1 MYVLPVVQWILLL
14 FLLLLLLLFVAF
26 FLIVCAVVVLFHERK
41 MLLDVGSL
49 CFFKHPLESWVV
61 SRVIARDAKGYVVKT
76 SDSERNCVG
85 EVFSDVTEDRV
96 ATCRD
101 DLLDEEPDDLLAL
114 TVLHDAPLLR
124 CLYLR
129 YFRNV
134 IYTNIGAIVV
144 AINPFNYTIP
154 WYQDS
159 QMVHY
164 LQEGPVIEKN
174 LPHSWAQAHNTY
186 YDMIL
191 DRANQCIIVSGESGA
206 GKTETTKIV
215 MKYLAQVSCKEGTED
230 EKTRSLEVGAKLDAC
245 SPILECFGNART
257 VRNDNSSRFGK
268 FMRVKFSEKGQLVG
282 AETTKY
288 LLEKS
293 RIVTAA
299 ENERVYH
306 SFYLLVR
313 GAMSKTLWLE
323 AETAYKSL
331 NAGNC
336 LQNSEYNTAKEYNE
350 VIGAMTKIGISDE
363 EVHSLWRCVGGILS
377 LLNVNFDADGEGA
390 QVRQETEKYLKSA
403 VRLWRI
409 DEATLRKEMV
419 TTTLVVQNN
428 ETIKLLRPTLAVD
441 ARDALVKAL
450 YDGLFGWLVEKC
462 NQMCDVA
469 VSGNWIGLLDIFGFE
484 DFKKNSFEQLC
495 INLTNETLQNHYN
508 KYIFERDINECR
520 EEGIDVTEVKCPD
533 NSPCLQLIVGKS
545 GIFALLNEECMLG
558 KGSELAFLEK
568 LDQAHTGKNSFFE
581 KKKVSRDTFIIH
593 HYAASVTYD
602 VNGWLEKNRDTLKDG
617 VKRMMRN
624 SQDPLI
630 REFLEAPLPPETRGK
645 RLTVGAVF
653 RGQLDALMGIINAT
667 NPHWIRCIKPHP
679 AKKPL
684 MFDGLQTMR
693 QLESSGVLGTVKIRK
708 AGYPVRNTFEKFNKR
723 YNIIVGAKAQGKS
736 GRELA
741 QMILIACGINS
752 RSMAQL
758 GKTKVFM
765 KAEAFPTVE
774 RLRNESLLKLCL
786 RLQSSGRAYLARVYA
801 NRERCEQKCR
811 RLAMLLTQEFRAYM
825 KRSVELRE
833 AKACWRK
840 EQLALFSQRV
850 AALYG
855 ECEEEKEEIHR
866 EALRSAQGMQL
877 SLKKNVELIKSWEV
891 QMSKERRCL
900 ADADLAARERML
912 QEATLYLEG
921 LRHVFRGEQRLF
933 FTILQEELH
942 DVEFGRRAE
951 IRSIE
956 SEERSQLWRNYG
968 LRHLMQQLEILYR
981 EALMSHRCMEA
992 MEVIQRN
999 EIKERRALEQKNRSY
1014 WKSFKRQFLDKEG
1027 MATRMSGS
1035 REERERALAI
1045 QLMAL
1050 YEMRATEVRQQQGR
1064 SHSLHMNSTNF
1075 STTTHETGRGL
1086 QNHPHSPSGTDT
1098 QCSTTPHLLL
1108 LSGGSRAQSE
1118 TPFSAAFMN
1127 GFASTSQ
1134 PMQFGGK
1141 RPKHSAISPVHVS
1154 VLPTYDSFP
1163 SPISSAALDG
1173 KWGRKKS
1180 MNNHDRARSSS
1191 PLCEIA
1197 SKLVSWPCAASTR
1210 SSAGRQLFPELSAVI
1225 SPSDVPREA
1234 PPGKLHPSAAGANSD
1249 GTVQETVASG
1259 PRYKRSKRWA

>member
-1 MYVLPVVQWILLL
+1 MS
-14 FLLLLLLLFVAF
+14 
-26 FLIVCAVVVLFHERK
+26 
-41 MLLDVGSL
+41 LDVGSL

-61 SRVIARDAKGYVVKT
+61 SRVISRDARGYVVKT
-76 SDSERNCVG
+76 SDSERKCVG
-85 EVFSDVTEDRV
+85 EVFSDVTGDRV
-96 ATCRD
+96 AACRD

-159 QMVHY
+159 QMVNY

-186 YDMIL
+186 YDMIS
-191 DRANQCIIVSGESGA
+191 DRVNQCIIVSGESGA

-230 EKTRSLEVGAKLDAC
+230 EKARSLEVGAKLDAC

-268 FMRVKFSEKGQLVG
+268 FMRVKFNEKGQLVG

-299 ENERVYH
+299 EKERVYH

-313 GAMSKTLWLE
+313 GTMGKTLWLE
-323 AETAYKSL
+323 ADTAYKSL
-331 NAGNC
+331 NAGRC

-377 LLNVNFDADGEGA
+377 LLNVTFDADGEGA
-390 QVRQETEKYLKSA
+390 QVQQATEKYLKDA

-409 DEATLRKEMV
+409 EEATLRKEMV
-419 TTTLVVQNN
+419 TTTLVVQKN
-428 ETIKLLRPTLAVD
+428 ETIKLLRPTLALD

-450 YDGLFGWLVEKC
+450 YDGLFGWLVDKC
-462 NQMCDVA
+462 NRMCDVA

-484 DFKKNSFEQLC
+484 DFTKNSFEQLC

-545 GIFALLNEECMLG
+545 GIFALLNEECTLG

-653 RGQLDALMGIINAT
+653 RGQLDALMGVINTT

-708 AGYPVRNTFEKFNKR
+708 AGYPVRNIFEKFNKR
-723 YNIIVGAKAQGKS
+723 YNIILGAKAQGKS

-752 RSMAQL
+752 RAIAQL

-765 KAEAFPTVE
+765 KAEAFPIVE
-774 RLRNESLLKLCL
+774 RLRNESLLKLSL
-786 RLQSSGRAYLARVYA
+786 QLQSCGRAYLVRVYA
-801 NRERCEQKCR
+801 NREHCEQKCR
-811 RLAMLLTQEFRAYM
+811 RLAMLLTHEFRVYM

-833 AKACWRK
+833 AKARWRK

-850 AALYG
+850 AALYE
-855 ECEEEKEEIHR
+855 ECEGEKVQIHC
-866 EALRSAQGMQL
+866 EAIRLAQGLQIA
-877 SLKKNVELIKSWEV
+877 LKKHVELIKSWEV
-891 QMSKERRCL
+891 QKSTERRRL
-900 ADADLAARERML
+900 VDADLAARERML
-912 QEATLYLEG
+912 QEATFYLEG
-921 LRHVFRGEQRLF
+921 LRCVFREEQRLF
-933 FTILQEELH
+933 FTMLLGELL
-942 DVEFGRRAE
+942 DVEFGRRAQ
-951 IRSIE
+951 IRSVE
-956 SEERSQLWRNYG
+956 SEERSPLWRAYG
-968 LRHLMQQLEILYR
+968 LRHAMQQLEVLYR

-992 MEVIQRN
+992 MEFIQRD

-1014 WKSFKRQFLDKEG
+1014 WKSFKRLFRDKEG
-1027 MATRMSGS
+1027 MATRMSGC
-1035 REERERALAI
+1035 REERERARVS

-1050 YEMRATEVRQQQGR
+1050 HDVVAKEVRQQQGR
-1064 SHSLHMNSTNF
+1064 SHSSHMTPTNF
-1075 STTTHETGRGL
+1075 STTTHDIGPDL
-1086 QNHPHSPSGTDT
+1086 QNHPRSPSGIDT

-1108 LSGGSRAQSE
+1108 LSGESRAQSE
-1118 TPFSAAFMN
+1118 TPFPAAFIN
-1127 GFASTSQ
+1127 GFVSTNR
-1134 PMQFGGK
+1134 PMQFWGK
-1141 RPKHSAISPVHVS
+1141 RPKQGAKAPVHVS
-1154 VLPTYDSFP
+1154 VVPTYDFSTSPMP
-1163 SPISSAALDG
+1163 SAVIDE
-1173 KWGRKKS
+1173 KWGRKKL
-1180 MNNHDRARSSS
+1180 MNNHDRARPSS
-1191 PLCEIA
+1191 PFCERA
-1197 SKLVSWPCAASTR
+1197 SNLVSWPYAVAKHASADR
-1210 SSAGRQLFPELSAVI
+1210 RLFPKLSAVI
-1225 SPSDVPREA
+1225 SPSDVPRGA
-1234 PPGKLHPSAAGANSD
+1234 PPGKLHPSVAGANLD